1 MTSPGFPQA
10 RGATNACV
18 VKTKTSV
25 EPSAAVQAHRFADRR
40 RKMRGS
46 VMVEFALGSA
56 MVLVILAGVLEF
68 GYSFYIYNSLQ
79 SSVRD
84 AARYASLR
92 PYDLSSGQE
101 WQTAVKNM
109 ALYGDPAA
117 DGSGAPMIP
126 HLDLSQITVTS
137 TPAGTVPEDVSVQI
151 DGVTINT
158 FFRQITLNGNPRAT
172 FRFMGRVV
180 SP

>member
-1 MTSPGFPQA
+1 MTSSSFPQTL
-10 RGATNACV
+10 GSTNACV
-18 VKTKTSV
+18 VRAKTSV
-25 EPSAAVQAHRFADRR
+25 EPGAADRAHRFADRR

-46 VMVEFALGSA
+46 IIVEFALGSA
-56 MVLVILAGVLEF
+56 LVLVIFAGVLQF
-68 GYSFYIYNSLQ
+68 GYSFFIYNSLQ

-92 PYDLSSGQE
+92 PYDLPTGQE
-101 WQTAVKNM
+101 WQAAVKNM

-126 HLDLSQITVTS
+126 HLGLAHITVTS

-151 DGVTINT
+151 DGVTIDM
-158 FFRQITLNGNPRAT
+158 FFKKLELNGNPRAT

-180 SP
+180 NP